1 METFNPGWTFILAY
15 QVEILA
21 RRNSKLLFKMTFQ
34 LHVKNLARCTELKF
48 QFGVLNWKNN
58 NNNNKNTVIW
68 KISKPQVNRKFNK
81 SK

>member
-48 QFGVLNWKNN
+48 QFGVPNWK
-58 NNNNKNTVIW
+58 KNVVIW
-68 KISKPQVNRKFNK
+68 NISNPQVDRKFNLIILR
-81 SK
+81 